1 MNSYAYAGGN
11 PLSYVDPLGL
21 WSMSLGGY
29 AGVGAEIIFGS
40 ENGHRF
46 LTARLG
52 FGDGIVAEFD
62 PRGGV
67 PGGRELTE
75 CHSRLVLAG
84 SIKGGLGFGPFFNA
98 AGEFGAFNNV
108 FADVK
113 NWYREG
119 HAVLL
124 DLDPKGIKENEGFHF
139 SLSGGVQVTA
149 YSRSHE

>member
-75 CHSRLVLAG
+75 CHSGLVLAG
-84 SIKGGLGFGPFFNA
+84 SIKGGDWDLGHFLTRRVNSVPSIMYSLTCKIGITRGTQSFWILILKESRKTRDFIS
-98 AGEFGAFNNV
+98 V
-108 FADVK
+108 FP
-113 NWYREG
+113 
-119 HAVLL
+119 AVC
-124 DLDPKGIKENEGFHF
+124 K
-139 SLSGGVQVTA
+139 
-149 YSRSHE
+149 